1 MRRPFLSFATAALLL
16 FALFLSLPIDAK
28 TKKTTKKKG
37 SRPVPTATARPY
49 YGPQAPTPEPY
60 LRAAGA
66 CMEFTPGQY
75 LVLAEVGATGRVFRI
90 DADTRID
97 ADVRKGA
104 RVRVLYV
111 EGPEGPVARK
121 ILPGPMAATPPP
133 RTP

>member
-1 MRRPFLSFATAALLL
+1 MRRPRLPLAAAALFFL
-16 FALFLSLPIDAK
+16 ALFLSLPVDAR
-28 TKKTTKKKG
+28 TKKKKKAR
-37 SRPVPTATARPY
+37 RPVRTPVVRPY
-49 YGPQAPTPEPY
+49 YGPPAPTPEPY

-66 CMEFTPGQY
+66 CMQFTPGQY

-90 DADTRID
+90 DADTRIE

-111 EGPEGPVARK
+111 DGPQGPVARK
-121 ILPGPMAATPPP
+121 ILPGPASAAPTP